1 MSGEN
6 KQTFDLTEISQWL
19 KVLCEP
25 NRLML
30 LDAIISGVQCN
41 CDLGESLGMAPNLIS
56 HHLSVMRE
64 AGLIDAERDQ
74 TDARW
79 IYYTANAEALKS
91 LQHLLSA
98 FLDPSRIQSL
108 LTSCRPRQACAHIP
122 APDSSSAV

>member
-6 KQTFDLTEISQWL
+6 KQTFDLTEISKWL

-41 CDLGESLGMAPNLIS
+41 CDLGESLSMAPNLIS

-108 LTSCRPRQACAHIP
+108 SPSCRPRQACVHTVV
-122 APDSSSAV
+122 PDSSIVV

>member
-1 MSGEN
+1 MSDDIKE
-6 KQTFDLTEISQWL
+6 TFDLTEISKWL

-25 NRLML
+25 NRLTL

-91 LQHLLSA
+91 LQHVLYA
-98 FLDPSRIQSL
+98 FLDPSRIQPLSH
-108 LTSCRPRQACAHIP
+108 TCRPRQDCANKP
-122 APDSSSAV
+122 VPELTVVV

>member
-98 FLDPSRIQSL
+98 FLNPSRIQSL
-108 LTSCRPRQACAHIP
+108 SPSCRPRQACVHIP
-122 APDSSSAV
+122 APDSSIAV